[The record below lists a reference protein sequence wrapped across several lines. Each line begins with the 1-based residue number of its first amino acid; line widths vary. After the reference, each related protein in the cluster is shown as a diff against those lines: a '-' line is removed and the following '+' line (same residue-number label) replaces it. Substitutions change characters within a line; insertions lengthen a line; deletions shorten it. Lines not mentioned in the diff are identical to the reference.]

1 VIGTAARHALS
12 EQDLELVRT
21 YAGRTLGLGQKPL
34 AELQYLRGVHADRQ
48 AAAARAYGPDSWT
61 ALFEQAAVDI
71 LDTMIAQAQSPEGRA
86 ADRVRKLTEELR
98 KTGSVATEQ
107 KLTEAMSEL
116 LTIER
121 QRQLTGAAG
130 DSSEAMAL
138 VVDALNAA
146 GERRN
151 GVLKE
156 LVDKGKRDPSSVSD
170 EQLRTAVTDALS
182 VDRQKQMMGVADGE
196 GGSAMPLVVDALNV
210 SATRRN
216 DHLNKLLDKAKR
228 NPGSVSDEEIRK
240 ARVEALS
247 TDRQR
252 QLLGVPDPE

>member
-1 VIGTAARHALS
+1 
-12 EQDLELVRT
+12 
-21 YAGRTLGLGQKPL
+21 
-34 AELQYLRGVHADRQ
+34 
-48 AAAARAYGPDSWT
+48 
-61 ALFEQAAVDI
+61 
-71 LDTMIAQAQSPEGRA
+71 
-86 ADRVRKLTEELR
+86 
-98 KTGSVATEQ
+98 
-107 KLTEAMSEL
+107 
-116 LTIER
+116 
-121 QRQLTGAAG
+121 
-130 DSSEAMAL
+130 MAL

-170 EQLRTAVTDALS
+170 EQLRAAVTDALS